1 LPESADA
8 PDKAATARIVRRTVE
23 AGGFAGDPRA
33 FDEPMKDWGVGGGNT
48 VRFFSNRRPLWR
60 LIVLALGLGLL
71 AVPLAARDTES
82 KTGRTV
88 TIGYLGNSSPSL
100 EASLVEAFR
109 EGLRELGYVEG
120 QNLIIKYQWAE
131 GQQGRYTVLA
141 QELVRLKPDVI
152 LAAGT
157 QGTLAAKQATRS
169 IPIVTAVVGE
179 PVAAGLASSLAKP
192 GGNVTGLAT
201 LAPELEGKRLELFKE
216 VVPKLSRVVALLNPT
231 NPFTMIAWKAALPA
245 AGTLG
250 MKLQAV
256 EVRDPNDLDR
266 AFATIR
272 EARPDGLLVLPD
284 RVLFTY
290 RASIVRFMVKS
301 RIPGMFPFR
310 EFAEEGGL
318 MAYGPDY
325 TDMYRRAATYVD
337 KILKG
342 AKPAERPIGQ
352 PTKFEMVVNLKAA
365 KALGLT
371 IPRSI
376 LLQANAVIQ

>member
-1 LPESADA
+1 
-8 PDKAATARIVRRTVE
+8 
-23 AGGFAGDPRA
+23 
-33 FDEPMKDWGVGGGNT
+33 MKDWGRGGA
-48 VRFFSNRRPLWR
+48 VKVVESISNRWH
-60 LIVLALGLGLL
+60 LIVLVLSL
-71 AVPLAARDTES
+71 AFLAAPFAARAQEH

-100 EASLVEAFR
+100 EATLVQAFR
-109 EGLRELGYVEG
+109 EGLRQLGYVEG
-120 QNLIIKYQWAE
+120 QNLVMRYRWAE
-131 GQQGRYTVLA
+131 GHEERYAVLA

-157 QGTLAAKQATRS
+157 PGTLAVKHATQS

-201 LAPELEGKRLELFKE
+201 LAPELEGKRLELLKE
-216 VVPKLSRVVALLNPT
+216 VVPKLSRVVALLNPA
-231 NPFTMIAWKAALPA
+231 NPFTTIAWKAALSA
-245 AGTLG
+245 AETLG
-250 MKLQAV
+250 VKLQAV
-256 EVRDPNDLDR
+256 EARDPNGLDR

-290 RASIVRFMVKS
+290 RASIVAFMVKS

-310 EFAEEGGL
+310 EFAQEGGL

-342 AKPAERPIGQ
+342 AKPAELPIEQ
-352 PTKFEMVVNLKAA
+352 PRKFQMVVNLKAA

-371 IPRSI
+371 ISQSI
-376 LLQANAVIQ
+376 LLRADEVIQ